1 MSLASSSF
9 LKNIFPDKRFWKMMF
24 TFSMPIALQ
33 NMSIA
38 ILGIIDVSVISNM
51 GETAVAAVSLANQ
64 FFYIITLITF
74 GITSGA
80 SVYLSMAYGEKN
92 HEKMREVF
100 SITMFFSVVIN
111 FLIMMLCLVFPNKS
125 LGFFTNDAATIKN
138 GAIYLII
145 VSPTFVMYSVSNSC
159 TAFFRSV
166 QKPLFPMVA
175 TIASL
180 VIKTALNLVLIYG
193 VGFIPAM
200 GIVGAALS
208 TLISKVIELILFLIF
223 MHNFKEKEYI
233 FKISDVKH
241 FKPKGI
247 KEFVSG
253 TYAVILNESLWGL
266 GISAF
271 DAIFGRMGV
280 SAVSAVSIA
289 RQLENLGNSFFSG
302 IAIGACVVIS
312 NSIGANKISKA
323 KEYAK
328 NYALSAFYV
337 GLFVMGV
344 LLLVDVPYVK
354 TFFTGLESETQNLA
368 VYLIAIYALYMPFRS
383 LASTLIMGIMRAGG
397 DSRFAMF
404 CDVLPVYIWSLL
416 LGFILGIKLKYS
428 IITVLAVMLFKRVI
442 KCIIAIKRVTSGKWL
457 NYINSCNPS

>member
-1 MSLASSSF
+1 MSLFKSSVF
-9 LKNIFPDKRFWKMMF
+9 KNIFPDKNFWKMIL
-24 TFSMPIALQ
+24 TFSMPIAFQ

-92 HEKMREVF
+92 HERMREVF
-100 SITMFFSVVIN
+100 SITMFFSLMIN
-111 FLIMMLCLVFPNKS
+111 FLIMMFCLVFPNTS
-125 LGFFTNDAATIKN
+125 LGLFTNDVSTIKN

-145 VSPTFVMYSVSNSC
+145 ISPTFVMYSVSNSC

-166 QKPLFPMVA
+166 KKPLFPMVA
-175 TIASL
+175 TIVSL
-180 VIKTALNLVLIYG
+180 LIKTALNFVLIYG

-208 TLISKVIELILFLIF
+208 TFISKVIELILFLIF
-223 MHNFKEKEYI
+223 MKMFKEKEYI
-233 FKISDVKH
+233 FKISDIKH
-241 FKPKGI
+241 FKLNGI
-247 KEFVSG
+247 KKFFSK

-280 SAVSAVSIA
+280 SAVSAISIA

-302 IAIGACVVIS
+302 VAIGACVVIS
-312 NSIGANKISKA
+312 NSIGADRISEA
-323 KEYAK
+323 KEYSK
-328 NYALSAFYV
+328 KYALSAFYV
-337 GLFVMGV
+337 GLFVMTIM
-344 LLLVDVPYVK
+344 LAIDIPYVK
-354 TFFTGLESETQNLA
+354 TFFTGLESETQKLA
-368 VYLIAIYALYMPFRS
+368 IYLIAIYALYMPFRS

-404 CDVLPVYIWSLL
+404 CDVLPVYIWSLF
-416 LGFILGIKLKYS
+416 LGFILGIKLEYS
-428 IITVLAVMLFKRVI
+428 IVTVLAVMLFKRVI
-442 KCIIAIKRVTSGKWL
+442 KCVIALRRVASGKWL
-457 NYINSCNPS
+457 IYHQ